1 MKMEINITREDG
13 FVSSNSAKA
22 PRAVFFLLVC
32 LINGEGSALGGKLGR
47 AAASGSSRT
56 VQRDRLLL

>member
-1 MKMEINITREDG
+1 MDKSGELKMKMEINITREDG

-32 LINGEGSALGGKLGR
+32 LINGEGSALGGKLG
-47 AAASGSSRT
+47 SR
-56 VQRDRLLL
+56 QR